1 MIHME
6 YPEVQTILAKIT
18 SLTDEQ
24 FSDFPDDLTNK
35 IPTQINEL
43 IKLAR
48 KIEVPVHIKDWI
60 EQIGTYHF
68 KNAQNYVE
76 EYNETGSFDDA
87 ESNQVAVDIIK
98 DDLRR
103 ALSFFNNFEKEIQDA

>member
-1 MIHME
+1 MDF
-6 YPEVQTILAKIT
+6 PEVQIILDKISSIT
-18 SLTDEQ
+18 EKSA
-24 FSDFPDDLTNK
+24 FNFPDDLKNN
-35 IPTQINEL
+35 IPSQVKEL
-43 IKLAR
+43 IQLSR
-48 KIEVPVHIKDWI
+48 NIEAPPHIKDWI

-68 KNAQNYVE
+68 KNAENYLE
-76 EYNETGSFDDA
+76 EYNEAGNFEDI